1 MKVAKPKRS
10 YSKKGTKASRCKSPV
25 KVPALPSW
33 FKTGFKPTTSTKLLT
48 TLVQN
53 NQPQLGQHAEK
64 VTENKISME
73 Q

>member
-33 FKTGFKPTTSTKLLT
+33 FKTGFKPTTSTKPLIT
-48 TLVQN
+48 VKN
-53 NQPQLGQHAEK
+53 NQPKLGQHAEK